1 MENDKKG
8 MILLKY
14 QLDTVNLLKY
24 ATTDNAYRYRPIIR
38 FLYEQY
44 ERFKYYSKPEEIL
57 KFLRENN
64 LAEETYKESLLYD
77 DLKQLEV
84 WECVISR
91 QDKELVYYTIEE
103 FKNKRLKF
111 QITQPVYEIESTL
124 KKLDD
129 LEDELTGA
137 LESKEFERILKGVN
151 QLVQVNLV
159 ETNNEDLH
167 EKWMT
172 LMKSLESLKRN
183 SANYLS
189 HLKSEKAEQHF
200 ETEGFLLYKE
210 KFVDY
215 LTKFILTMNRN
226 KHKIAKTIS
235 NIEPEFV
242 NGYIDRLVDYFASI
256 PTLDG
261 KAFDRERSKRIQ
273 TERWLELK
281 NWFVKSND
289 NDCDVEILLRET
301 ELSIQM
307 MSRYAL
313 RLSEM
318 KGNNQN
324 RKKDYQT
331 LASMFYSCENLIDAH
346 KLSAACFGVAHTKHI
361 YGEEKLTD
369 THNEEI
375 WEQNQSTFT
384 TTPRNKEYQRTKRI
398 KSYVKASVEDKQKQI
413 EAYIKNREK
422 QREIIETLIVDNKMV
437 LKDLGV
443 VDSFVRKS
451 ILTWITRGVQARSR
465 TGKTD
470 FGETFRFYIASDE
483 KIKLKC
489 NDGVM
494 EMPDIVFEFGKGG

>member
-1 MENDKKG
+1 

-24 ATTDNAYRYRPIIR
+24 ATTENAYRYRPIIR

-44 ERFKYYSKPEEIL
+44 ERFKYYSKTEEIL
-57 KFLRENN
+57 KFLRENDVV
-64 LAEETYKESLLYD
+64 EESYKESDLYD

-84 WECVISR
+84 WECVVSR

-103 FKNKRLKF
+103 FKNRRLKF

-137 LESKEFERILKGVN
+137 LESREFERILKDVN
-151 QLVQVNLV
+151 QLSEVKLK
-159 ETNNEDLH
+159 ETDNVILH
-167 EKWMT
+167 EKWNT
-172 LMKSLESLKRN
+172 LLKRLENLKRN
-183 SANYLS
+183 SVNYLS
-189 HLKSEKAEQHF
+189 HLKSEKAEQLF
-200 ETEGFLLYKE
+200 ETEEFLLYKE

-226 KHKIAKTIS
+226 KHKIAKSIS
-235 NIEPEFV
+235 KIGQEFV
-242 NGYIDRLVDYFASI
+242 NQYIDRLVDYFASI

-261 KAFDRERSKRIQ
+261 KEFDRERSKRIH
-273 TERWLELK
+273 TERWIELK

-301 ELSIQM
+301 EISIQTI
-307 MSRYAL
+307 SRYAL
-313 RLSEM
+313 RLSEI

-331 LASMFYSCENLIDAH
+331 LASMFYAYENLIEAN

-369 THNEEI
+369 THNEEV

-384 TTPRNKEYQRTKRI
+384 TTPRNKEFQRTKRI
-398 KSYVKASVEDKQKQI
+398 KSYVKASVEEKQKQI
-413 EAYIKNREK
+413 EEYIKNREK
-422 QREIIETLIVDNKMV
+422 QREIIESLIVENKIV
-437 LKDLGV
+437 LKNLGA

-451 ILTWITRGVQARSR
+451 ILTWIARGVQTKSH

-470 FGETFRFYIASDE
+470 FGETFRFYVASNE
-483 KIKLKC
+483 KVKLQC

-494 EMPDIVFEFGKGG
+494 EMPDIVFEFGKESTIGR